1 MGGAKKRQQEARRG
15 SQPVSGRRRTD
26 GGRRAAQYYYYL
38 WAKLNYPAQRRQT
51 TAKASQ
57 QNHQQKKKMV
67 GIASSSSAAALLLS
81 SEDIQSGL
89 LGHGNRPFLANVN
102 ITLPEQSV
110 ASLSS
115 AHPDLW
121 AAFSSG
127 NHEQCLALYDS
138 GRGLSTQVVSPRS
151 PSSSSSLANYYACRS
166 KRQCMPCWLTPSARS
181 TSAAAGQIQTTGGSM
196 KA

>member
-1 MGGAKKRQQEARRG
+1 MVVGRQRIPPGEWASADRWGEEGCSVLLLLVGQIKRTSAGQANNSAK
-15 SQPVSGRRRTD
+15 
-26 GGRRAAQYYYYL
+26 
-38 WAKLNYPAQRRQT
+38 
-51 TAKASQ
+51 SQ
-57 QNHQQKKKMV
+57 QNQPPTRKEMV
-67 GIASSSSAAALLLS
+67 GTASSSSAAALLLS

-181 TSAAAGQIQTTGGSM
+181 TSAAAGQIQTTGASM